1 MTADSQ
7 GNDLASVGVPITG
20 MGAFAPVAIAN
31 VIDKAAL
38 GASPLVLPAA
48 ARRLGLYK
56 VDGGPAPSRET
67 GDAIEFFQ
75 KGYTLAGEGTRSVV
89 INLAEQNAAVM
100 ALTEGAE
107 PDENGVIEVSSSLP
121 GNRFIL
127 YVVTRY
133 RGGLEKRQVGVASVT
148 AVEPDQQTRGEVE
161 GIAVTFT
168 WQEDELFNGAPF
180 WQWGPAIPGSVPATG
195 VNAGTP
201 GSFTPAGAAAPA
213 TLAALQALGALGETT
228 AWTTGQYVVLGNSS
242 QAHWDGDSWAAGAAA

>member
-242 QAHWDGDSWAAGAAA
+242 QAHWDGDSWVVGAAA

>member
-7 GNDLASVGVPITG
+7 GNDLEAVAVPITG
-20 MGAFAPVAIAN
+20 MAAFAPVALAN
-31 VIDKAAL
+31 VIEKTAL
-38 GASPLVLPAA
+38 GASPLVLPVAA
-48 ARRLGLYK
+48 KRLGLYK

-89 INLAEQNAAVM
+89 INLAEHNAAVM
-100 ALTEGAE
+100 SLTEGSE
-107 PDENGVIEVSSSLP
+107 PDANGVIEVSSSLP

-148 AVEPDQQTRGEVE
+148 SVEPDQQTRGEVE

-180 WQWGPAIPGSVPATG
+180 WQWGPAVPGTEPE
-195 VNAGTP
+195 AG
-201 GSFTPAGAAAPA
+201 
-213 TLAALQALGALGETT
+213 
-228 AWTTGQYVVLGNSS
+228 
-242 QAHWDGDSWAAGAAA
+242 